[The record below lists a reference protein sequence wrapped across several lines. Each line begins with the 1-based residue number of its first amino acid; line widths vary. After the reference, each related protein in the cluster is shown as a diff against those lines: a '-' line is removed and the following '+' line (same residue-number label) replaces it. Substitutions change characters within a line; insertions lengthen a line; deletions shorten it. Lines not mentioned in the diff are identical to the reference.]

1 MATQD
6 STSEI
11 HGGGGSLSV
20 NLSENNWAQTEVDN
34 LQIHLSYNR
43 NHMTDHSLSQKKSY
57 YEFREIYFLSIS
69 EQTYLSRSWSKIY
82 TSTVNVNLRVTNQK
96 KKKQRTLHK
105 DKLISSTPRIIFRTQ
120 QMLTLFVLKQPNT
133 STEHVPTV
141 SLCKD
146 SQRSPKAF
154 FQQHFM

>member
-1 MATQD
+1 MFAWIWLKCKPSVLISTYSPTFLQTIRATTDIQVREWLHR
-6 STSEI
+6 TV
-11 HGGGGSLSV
+11 HQRYMGGGGSLSV

-57 YEFREIYFLSIS
+57 EFREIYFLSIS

-96 KKKQRTLHK
+96 KRNKEHSTK
-105 DKLISSTPRIIFRTQ
+105 ISWFLPLQESFSE
-120 QMLTLFVLKQPNT
+120 PNR
-133 STEHVPTV
+133 
-141 SLCKD
+141 C
-146 SQRSPKAF
+146 
-154 FQQHFM
+154 